1 MKMQS
6 ICPDIVLR
14 IPGEDY
20 KTAVRVEQY
29 RVSRQAIYFAA
40 FPGTRYLPFRAVRQA
55 WAQKAGLPLTGCC
68 GKELQIVALRM
79 KYKGDFYH
87 TFTFEKQKAAEQV
100 LGAAGRTAVRMWCWS
115 RSGRREKSARPRMDK
130 VYCALPAGSGR
141 KRVFDGVRGMAAA
154 LLRSG

>member
-6 ICPDIVLR
+6 ICPDIVLEDPR
-14 IPGEDY
+14 EDY

-100 LGAAGRTAVRMWCWS
+100 L
-115 RSGRREKSARPRMDK
+115 
-130 VYCALPAGSGR
+130 
-141 KRVFDGVRGMAAA
+141 A
-154 LLRSG
+154 LLADGCPDVVLEPERPARKVCEAADG